1 MKTKVV
7 IVTLIYVALLIS
19 MVRYIK
25 RSLVIVKST
34 SFEKNENDSQIML
47 GKSNISVPRCGNGMY
62 AVSIKKGF
70 FRNSVRTLHMGVL
83 RPDNFETQLEKMDIF
98 FEKNKKWGASVFT
111 IHSTGTTHVKPTLE
125 LMRTGI
131 IMGSYPKAEAILK
144 KYNMVKFIGLT
155 HGCRQPY
162 VMIMNVKTNVTTEKT
177 GFLGATLVSRT
188 FI

>member
-1 MKTKVV
+1 
-7 IVTLIYVALLIS
+7 
-19 MVRYIK
+19 
-25 RSLVIVKST
+25 
-34 SFEKNENDSQIML
+34 
-47 GKSNISVPRCGNGMY
+47 
-62 AVSIKKGF
+62 
-70 FRNSVRTLHMGVL
+70 MGVL
-83 RPDNFETQLEKMDIF
+83 RPDNFETQLEKMDNF

>member
-70 FRNSVRTLHMGVL
+70 F
-83 RPDNFETQLEKMDIF
+83 
-98 FEKNKKWGASVFT
+98 
-111 IHSTGTTHVKPTLE
+111 
-125 LMRTGI
+125 
-131 IMGSYPKAEAILK
+131 
-144 KYNMVKFIGLT
+144 
-155 HGCRQPY
+155 
-162 VMIMNVKTNVTTEKT
+162 
-177 GFLGATLVSRT
+177 
-188 FI
+188 